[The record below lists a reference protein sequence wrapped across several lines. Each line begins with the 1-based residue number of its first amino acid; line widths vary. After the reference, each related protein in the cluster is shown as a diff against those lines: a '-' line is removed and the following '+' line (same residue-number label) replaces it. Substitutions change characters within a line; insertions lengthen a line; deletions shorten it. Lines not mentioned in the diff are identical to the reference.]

1 MERAYVDMAKRKPI
15 SKALRFEVFKRDSF
29 TCQYCGRSA
38 PDVVLQVDHI
48 QPVSKG
54 GQNDILNL
62 ITSCRDCNL
71 GKGAKKLDDN
81 TAIVKIKKQLD
92 EVNERREQLEM
103 LMQWKNELLK
113 IREQELDDVCDYWA
127 ELVDPYSLNENGRI
141 GMKKLLYQFTTK
153 EVLDAID
160 IACNSYLKYVR
171 DSKNKDSFELEQ
183 ESVEYAFSKIGGI
196 CYNRRKNNAESK
208 EH

>member
-1 MERAYVDMAKRKPI
+1 MAKRKPI
-15 SKALRFEVFKRDSF
+15 SKKLRFEVFKRDSF

-38 PDVVLQVDHI
+38 PEVILQVDHI
-48 QPVSKG
+48 EPVSKG
-54 GQNDILNL
+54 GNNDILNL

-103 LMQWKNELLK
+103 LMQWKNELLHIHEK
-113 IREQELDDVCDYWA
+113 EVDHVCEYINNQFS
-127 ELVDPYSLNENGRI
+127 PYSVNEQGKVSV
-141 GMKKLLYQFTTK
+141 KKLLRRFDIN
-153 EVLDAID
+153 EILEAVD
-160 IACNSYLKYVR
+160 IACSQYFKYVKS
-171 DSKNKDSFELEQ
+171 DEKTEKYKLDHS
-183 ESVEYAFSKIGGI
+183 SVEYAFSKIGGI
-196 CYNRRKNNAESK
+196 CYNRRKMKNAESE

>member
-1 MERAYVDMAKRKPI
+1 MPKTKRKPI

-38 PDVVLQVDHI
+38 PEVVLQVDHI
-48 QPVSKG
+48 EPVAKG
-54 GQNDILNL
+54 GKNDLLNL

-71 GKGAKKLDDN
+71 GKGAKKLNDN

-92 EVNERREQLEM
+92 DVNERREQLEM
-103 LMQWKNELLK
+103 LMRWKNELFK

-127 ELVDPYSLNENGRI
+127 EVVDPYCLNDVGRLS
-141 GMKKLLYQFTTK
+141 MKKILYRFTVK
-153 EVLDAID
+153 EVLEAID
-160 IACNSYLKYVR
+160 IASHSYLKYI
-171 DSKNKDSFELEQ
+171 KDDKDKGNFKLDKQ
-183 ESVEYAFSKIGGI
+183 SVENAFSKIGGI
-196 CYNRRKNNAESK
+196 CYNRRKNNAESE

>member
-1 MERAYVDMAKRKPI
+1 MAKRKPL

-38 PDVVLQVDHI
+38 PEVILQVDHI
-48 QPVSKG
+48 HPVSKG
-54 GQNDILNL
+54 GTNDILNL

-113 IREQELDDVCDYWA
+113 IREQELDDVCEYWA
-127 ELVDPYSLNENGRI
+127 DIVDPYCLNENGRLS
-141 GMKKLLYQFTTK
+141 MKKLLYRFTTK
-153 EVLDAID
+153 EVLEAID
-160 IACNSYLKYVR
+160 IASHSYLKYV
-171 DSKNKDSFELEQ
+171 KDDKSEDNYKLDKG
-183 ESVEYAFSKIGGI
+183 SVENAFNKIGGI

>member
-1 MERAYVDMAKRKPI
+1 
-15 SKALRFEVFKRDSF
+15 
-29 TCQYCGRSA
+29 
-38 PDVVLQVDHI
+38 
-48 QPVSKG
+48 
-54 GQNDILNL
+54 LNL

-103 LMQWKNELLK
+103 LMRWKNELLK
-113 IREQELDDVCDYWA
+113 IREQELDDACNYWA
-127 ELVDPYSLNENGRI
+127 NMVSPFSLSEYGQLL
-141 GMKKLLYQFTTK
+141 MKKLLYRFSIK
-153 EVLDAID
+153 EVLEAID
-160 IACNSYLKYVR
+160 IACHSYLKYVKHKEEFKL
-171 DSKNKDSFELEQ
+171 DKN
-183 ESVEYAFSKIGGI
+183 SVDNAFLKIGGI

>member
-1 MERAYVDMAKRKPI
+1 MAKRKPI

-103 LMQWKNELLK
+103 LMRWKNELLK
-113 IREQELDDVCDYWA
+113 IREQELDDVCEYWA
-127 ELVDPYSLNENGRI
+127 GMVDPYYMNENGKQI
-141 GMKKLLYQFTTK
+141 MKKLLYRFSIK
-153 EVLDAID
+153 EVLEAID
-160 IACNSYLKYVR
+160 IACHSYLKFIP
-171 DSKNKDSFELEQ
+171 DKNEKGKYILDHR
-183 ESVEYAFSKIGGI
+183 SVENAFNKIGGI
-196 CYNRRKNNAESK
+196 CYNRRKNNAESE

>member
-1 MERAYVDMAKRKPI
+1 MAKRKPI
-15 SKALRFEVFKRDSF
+15 GKALRFEVFKRDSF

-38 PDVVLQVDHI
+38 PEVVLQVDHI

-54 GQNDILNL
+54 GKNDLLNL

-113 IREQELDDVCDYWA
+113 IREQELDDVCEYWA
-127 ELVDPYSLNENGRI
+127 DIVDPYCLNENGRLS
-141 GMKKLLYQFTTK
+141 MKKLLYRFTTK
-153 EVLDAID
+153 EVLEAID
-160 IACNSYLKYVR
+160 IASHSYLKYV
-171 DSKNKDSFELEQ
+171 KDDKSEDNYKLDKG
-183 ESVEYAFSKIGGI
+183 SVENAFNKIGGI

>member
-1 MERAYVDMAKRKPI
+1 MAKRKPI
-15 SKALRFEVFKRDSF
+15 SKKLRFEVFKRDSF

-38 PDVVLQVDHI
+38 PEVLLQVDHI

-103 LMQWKNELLK
+103 LMRWKNELLK
-113 IREQELDDVCDYWA
+113 IREQELDDVCEYWA
-127 ELVDPYSLNENGRI
+127 GMVDPYYMNENGKQI
-141 GMKKLLYQFTTK
+141 MKKLLYRFSIK
-153 EVLDAID
+153 EVLEAID
-160 IACNSYLKYVR
+160 IACHSYLKFIP
-171 DSKNKDSFELEQ
+171 DKNEKGKYILDHR
-183 ESVEYAFSKIGGI
+183 SVENAFNKIGGI
-196 CYNRRKNNAESK
+196 CYNRRKNNAESE

>member
-1 MERAYVDMAKRKPI
+1 MAKRKAI
-15 SKALRFEVFKRDSF
+15 SKSLRFEVFKRDSF

-38 PDVVLQVDHI
+38 PEVILQVDHI
-48 QPVSKG
+48 EPVSKG
-54 GQNDILNL
+54 GKNDILNL

-103 LMQWKNELLK
+103 LMRWKNELLK

-127 ELVDPYSLNENGRI
+127 DVVNPYSLNDAGRLS
-141 GMKKLLYQFTTK
+141 MKKLLYRFTVK
-153 EVLDAID
+153 EVLEAID
-160 IACNSYLKYVR
+160 IAGHSYLKYVR
-171 DSKNKDSFELEQ
+171 DDKDKENFKLDHQ
-183 ESVEYAFSKIGGI
+183 SVENAFSKIGGI
-196 CYNRRKNNAESK
+196 CYNRRKDNAKSK